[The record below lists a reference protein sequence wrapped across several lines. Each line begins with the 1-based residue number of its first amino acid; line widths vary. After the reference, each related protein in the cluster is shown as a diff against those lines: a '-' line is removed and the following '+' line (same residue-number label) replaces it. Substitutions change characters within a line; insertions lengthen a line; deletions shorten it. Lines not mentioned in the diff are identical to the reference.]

1 MPSDFQTAVALVLKH
16 EGGYEPPGTGDPGG
30 ETNFGISKR
39 AYPNLDIKNL
49 TRDDAIAIYQRDY
62 WTPHMASQDD
72 QHLANCLL
80 DAAVNQ
86 GSGAAEHMSL
96 GCSTLQDF
104 QLNRLLRY
112 TRSGKVQYYHSWFG
126 RVLDC

>member
-1 MPSDFQTAVALVLKH
+1 MANFQIAVALVLKH

-30 ETNFGISKR
+30 ETNWGISKR

-62 WTPHMASQDD
+62 WTPYMSAQSQPM
-72 QHLANCLL
+72 ANCML

-86 GSGAAEHMSL
+86 GQGAAERMSL
-96 GCSTLQDF
+96 GCITLQDL

-112 TRSGKVQYYHSWFG
+112 TRTGRVQDYHSWFS